1 AGAGADPGCR
11 RRGTVVPVTAHPVV
25 CRRLGNAAWCIR
37 LWRGGDDPR
46 WRAAGLGGGTGL
58 RGETRVGTVPGA
70 AAAVGRAGGHRLPFL
85 WCSRRT
91 ARGAAAAAT
100 ARAAILI
107 PLFREGPVDAVG
119 VRVSGAG
126 LPVGGHDGG

>member
-1 AGAGADPGCR
+1 CPAECRRAGVAVGIVRAQLQAMAMAAGAGADPGCR

-25 CRRLGNAAWCIR
+25 CRRLGNAACCIR

-70 AAAVGRAGGHRLPFL
+70 AAALGRAGGHRLPFL

-100 ARAAILI
+100 
-107 PLFREGPVDAVG
+107 
-119 VRVSGAG
+119 
-126 LPVGGHDGG
+126 